1 MPAPARKRLP
11 AEERELQILR
21 AATKVFARSNYRVA
35 GTAEIAREAGISEP
49 TIYKYFGS
57 KKELFLRILGRTRE
71 RILENWKQ
79 VVGGGQTDPAST
91 LREMG
96 RVYLK
101 GLRRHSDELKI
112 QFQALAESDDPEIAR
127 QLRENHKAYVEFF
140 VRLINQGKNEGVMR
154 ADTDAYSAAWVL
166 DGIGFTLTLV
176 RLLGFD
182 QQAGEERV
190 AEMTERY
197 VDWLVAGNGEG
208 RPTAQPLRRSPP
220 RSKRSGNRD

>member
-21 AATKVFARSNYRVA
+21 AATRVFARSNYRVA

-49 TIYKYFGS
+49 TIYKYFPS
-57 KKELFLRILGRTRE
+57 KKALFLRILGRTGE
-71 RILENWKQ
+71 RILENWNQ
-79 VVGGGQTDPAST
+79 VGRSGQADPALT

-101 GLRRHSDELKI
+101 GLRRHRDELKI

-140 VRLINQGKNEGVMR
+140 VRLIERGRSEGVMR
-154 ADTDAYSAAWVL
+154 AETDAYSAAWVL
-166 DGIGFTLTLV
+166 DSIGFTLTLV

-182 QQAGEERV
+182 QQMGEQRV
-190 AEMTERY
+190 AEMIDGY
-197 VDWLVAGNGEG
+197 VDWLVGGNREG
-208 RPTAQPLRRSPP
+208 TPTAEL
-220 RSKRSGNRD
+220 